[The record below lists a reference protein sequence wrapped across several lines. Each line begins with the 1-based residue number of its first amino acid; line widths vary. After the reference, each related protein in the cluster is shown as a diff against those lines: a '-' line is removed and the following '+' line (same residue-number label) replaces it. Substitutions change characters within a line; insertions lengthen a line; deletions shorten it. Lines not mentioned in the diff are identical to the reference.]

1 MIWPFRRKGKKK
13 KPKPHRM
20 PHDTLVPPEGV
31 PLHFD
36 VAGVGARIGAQM
48 VDILITVLFA
58 VAVVIVMSELN
69 LARGQTLTAIFMML
83 FFLGRIPYYVITE
96 LLWNG
101 QTLGKRMLKLKVVSA
116 DGRSL
121 TAQSLV
127 VRNLMKEAEVF
138 LPGTL
143 IFTLDAE
150 DLVASLIA
158 FVWIIATL
166 AVPLLNKRRQR
177 LGDMA
182 AGTYVIHLPEPILL
196 PDLAQAP
203 MPAAQLGKK
212 ADEFTFLPH
221 QLDHYGAYELQTLED
236 LLRTRPQEKSAAVE
250 GRRKQTLAAVIEQIR
265 KKIDYAEKIPEDANE
280 RFLRAFY
287 NAQRAHLE
295 QRQLFGDKRA
305 DKHHGREE
313 DDEETGTKS
322 Q

>member
-13 KPKPHRM
+13 KPKRHERPR
-20 PHDTLVPPEGV
+20 DTLVPPEGV

-36 VAGVGARIGAQM
+36 VAGVGPRIGAQM
-48 VDILITVLFA
+48 IDILITVLFA
-58 VAVVIVMSELN
+58 VAVVIVMSELQ
-69 LARGQTLTAIFMML
+69 LARGNTLMAIFLLL
-83 FFLGRIPYYVITE
+83 FFIGRIPYYVLTE

-116 DGRSL
+116 NGRSL
-121 TAQSLV
+121 TPQSLV

-143 IFTLDAE
+143 IFTLDANRPI
-150 DLVASLIA
+150 ASIIGLLWIA
-158 FVWIIATL
+158 GTL
-166 AVPLLNKRRQR
+166 AVPLFNKRRRR
-177 LGDMA
+177 LGDIA

-203 MPAAQLGKK
+203 MPAVALGKK
-212 ADEFTFLPH
+212 AAEFSFLPH

-236 LLRTRPQEKSAAVE
+236 LLRIKPKDRNAATE
-250 GRRKQTLAAVIEQIR
+250 ARRTATLAAVIEQIR
-265 KKIDYAEKIPEDANE
+265 KKIDYAEKVPDDAHE

-305 DKHHGREE
+305 DKHHRTE
-313 DDEETGTKS
+313 DEETE
-322 Q
+322 